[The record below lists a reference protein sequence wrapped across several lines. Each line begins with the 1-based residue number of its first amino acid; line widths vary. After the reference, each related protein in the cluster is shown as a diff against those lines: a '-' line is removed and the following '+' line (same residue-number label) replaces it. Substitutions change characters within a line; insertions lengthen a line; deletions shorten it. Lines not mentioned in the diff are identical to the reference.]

1 MNTTGECHQG
11 LYRPDFEHESCGV
24 GFVARMDGQRSHE
37 IIQMGLEIL
46 KKLSHRGATG
56 ADSET
61 GDGAGILIQ
70 LPDVWLRK
78 EAFRLGMTLPEE
90 GAYAVGMVF
99 LPKEPNDRNFCE
111 GILERIARE
120 QGLTPLGWR
129 EVPVVENAC
138 GSSAR
143 ATCPLVYQVFLSGNG
158 LKGLDLER
166 RLYVMRRQ
174 VEKAVAESKRPY
186 TEAFYI
192 CSLSSTAMVYKGQF
206 LAHQIQL
213 FYPELNDTTMES
225 ALAVVHQRY
234 STNTFPSWKL
244 AHPYR
249 YLAHNGEI
257 NTIRGNQQWFKAR
270 EGDFP
275 KDWHGYATELILPV
289 MQPGCS
295 DSGNLD
301 NAFELL
307 VLSGYSMPHAM
318 RMLIPEAWRTRTDLS
333 AQERAFY
340 AYNENMM
347 EPWDGPAAV
356 AFSDGK
362 RVGATL
368 DRNGLRPARY
378 VITHDN
384 LVVLASEAGVLNI
397 PEERIKRRGK
407 LGPGDMLVADLET
420 GVLSETQEIMTA
432 LAEGKDYVTWLE
444 QSRRALPEGAAPE
457 LGISE
462 ADLTTLQQIFGYTE
476 ETLKRILAPLIA
488 EGHEAMSS
496 MGNDTPLAVLSS
508 RPRLMF
514 DYFRQV
520 FAQVTNPPIDPLRE
534 KAVMALNQQVGG
546 RGNLLENSA
555 MLRPVEYLELRGP
568 VLSVQDFYGLQSLK
582 NDGLQSVTLPMVFE
596 ADEGERGL
604 EHGLAS
610 LKTRAEEAVRMGY
623 GIIIL
628 SDRSVDR
635 FHAPI
640 PSMLAISAVHSHLI
654 ECRLR
659 TRIDLVVESG
669 EVQDPFHVALLVG
682 FGATAVH
689 PWLALESLQTMAAA
703 GVYTAQQPW
712 DQAQKRAVKGLE
724 DGVLKIISKMGISVL
739 KSFTGARIFEAVG
752 LGAVLTGR
760 WLPGV
765 INRLPSVE
773 LDIIASETLMRHQAA
788 FSGIAR
794 PNGLDLGGQVHWRK
808 GEERHLMGP
817 EVISKLQQACKTGDI
832 QLYKEYASRIND
844 PSDSPVTLRSM
855 LTFKAQKP
863 VALESVESEESLMKR
878 FCTGAM
884 SFGSLSKEMHETL
897 AVAMNRIGGKS
908 NSGEGGEAEER
919 YRRPATGDYNGSAI
933 KQVAAARFGVT
944 ADYLANAEELQ
955 IKVAQG
961 AKPGEGGHLPGEK
974 VTQEIARV
982 RNSMPGITLISPPPH
997 HDIYSIEDLEQLIF
1011 DLKNINTRARV
1022 SVKLVSEAG
1031 VGTVAAGVAKGNAD
1045 TILISGHDGGTGA
1058 SPLTSIRTA
1067 GIPWEMGL
1075 AEAHQTLLLNNLR
1088 GRVTL
1093 QCDGQMRTGRD
1104 VAIGAL
1110 LGAEEFGFA
1119 TAPLIVCG
1127 CIQMRKCH
1135 ENTCPVGVATQ
1146 DPELRKN
1153 FQGKP
1158 EHVIQFFRFIAGEL
1172 REIMAELGFKSFDE
1186 MVGRSDLLK
1195 VDPARRHWK
1204 TKAMDLSQ
1212 LLYRPEMPE
1221 RFAVRKVEAQPNQTL
1236 YVMDRQLVRE
1246 AQGQLDQGK
1255 SFEADRVVRNT
1266 DRSVGTL
1273 LAGELAWR
1281 YGGGA
1286 LADDA
1291 VTLNLRGSAGQSFG
1305 AFLPKGVTITLEG
1318 EANDYLG
1325 KGLSGGRISLR
1336 FPRESTL
1343 NSVENVIAGNTL
1355 LYGATSGEAFIAG
1368 RVGERFCVRN
1378 SGALAVVEGLG
1389 DHGCEYMTGGRVV
1402 VIGKIGRN
1410 FAAGMSGGI
1419 AYVYDSD
1426 GQLDQRINTDMVT
1439 VGPLTDKDTAEVYD
1453 LLLRHY
1459 DLTESVQAKMLLV
1472 NWKKMHSR
1480 FVRIVSPEY
1489 AAVLESANAQKA
1501 SIKVVREVV

>member
-1 MNTTGECHQG
+1 MNNSGESHQG

-24 GFVARMDGQRSHE
+24 GFVARMDGHRSHE

-46 KKLSHRGATG
+46 KKLSHRGASG

-70 LPDVWLRK
+70 LPDAWLRK
-78 EAFRLGMTLPEE
+78 EAARQGIVLPDA

-120 QGLTPLGWR
+120 LGLKPLGWR
-129 EVPVVENAC
+129 EVPVVETAC
-138 GSSAR
+138 GASAR
-143 ATCPLVYQVFLSGNG
+143 ATCPLVYQVFISGNG
-158 LKGLDLER
+158 LTGLELER
-166 RLYVMRRQ
+166 RLYFMRRQ
-174 VEKAVAESKRPY
+174 VEKAVADSKRPY

-192 CSLSSTAMVYKGQF
+192 CSLSSTSVVYKGQF

-213 FYPELNDTTMES
+213 FYPELNDASMES

-257 NTIRGNQQWFKAR
+257 NTIRGNQQWFNAR
-270 EGDFP
+270 EGDFE
-275 KDWHGYATELILPV
+275 KEWYGYPTEGILPV

-307 VLSGYSMPHAM
+307 VLSGYSMAHAM
-318 RMLIPEAWRTRTDLS
+318 RMLIPEAWRTRADLTPK
-333 AQERAFY
+333 ERAFY
-340 AYNENMM
+340 AYNENLM

-378 VITHDN
+378 VITQDN
-384 LVVLASEAGVLNI
+384 LVILASEAGVLNI
-397 PEERIKRRGK
+397 PEERILRRGK
-407 LGPGDMLVADLET
+407 LGPGEMLLADLET
-420 GVLSETQEIMTA
+420 GTLLETKEIMA
-432 LAEGKDYVTWLE
+432 GLADEKDYSTWLE
-444 QSRRALPEGAAPE
+444 LSRREMPD
-457 LGISE
+457 GISPE
-462 ADLTTLQQIFGYTE
+462 FGLTEGDLTTLQQIFGYTE
-476 ETLKRILAPLIA
+476 ETLKRVLAPLIA

-496 MGNDTPLAVLSS
+496 MGNDTPLAVLSP
-508 RPRLMF
+508 RPRLLF
-514 DYFRQV
+514 DYFRQL

-534 KAVMALNQQVGG
+534 KAVMALNQQLGG
-546 RGNLLENSA
+546 RGNLLENET
-555 MLRPVEYLELRGP
+555 LIRPVEYLELKGP
-568 VLSVQDFYGLQSLK
+568 VLNVQEFQAVQTLKSDALQA
-582 NDGLQSVTLPMVFE
+582 VTLPIVFE
-596 ADEGERGL
+596 ADEGELGL
-604 EHGLAS
+604 EHALTS
-610 LKTRAEEAVRMGY
+610 LKTRAEEAVRLGY

-635 FHAPI
+635 FHAPV
-640 PSMLAISAVHSHLI
+640 PSLLAVSAVHSHLI
-654 ECRLR
+654 DCKLR
-659 TRIDLVVESG
+659 TRIDIVVESG

-689 PWLALESLQTMAAA
+689 PWLALESLQAMAAG
-703 GVYTAQQPW
+703 GVYTPVQAW
-712 DQAQKRAVKGLE
+712 EHAQKMAVKGLD

-739 KSFTGARIFEAVG
+739 KSFTGARIFEAIG
-752 LGAVLTGR
+752 LGRSLTEN

-765 INRLPSVE
+765 INRLPAVE
-773 LDIIASETLMRHQAA
+773 LDVIAKETLIRHGAA
-788 FSGIAR
+788 FSGVAR
-794 PNGLDLGGQVHWRK
+794 PNGLALGGQIHWRK

-817 EVISKLQQACKTGDI
+817 EVISKLQQACKTGDEA
-832 QLYKEYASRIND
+832 LYQEYAKLING

-855 LTFKAQKP
+855 LDFKSTGAVP
-863 VALESVESEESLMKR
+863 LDEVESEEQLMKR
-878 FCTGAM
+878 FATGAM

-908 NSGEGGEAEER
+908 NSGEGGEATER
-919 YRRPATGDYNGSAI
+919 YRRPASGDYNGSAI

-944 ADYLANAEELQ
+944 ADYLANADELQ

-974 VTQEIARV
+974 VTEEIARV
-982 RNSMPGITLISPPPH
+982 RNSVPGITLISPPPH

-1011 DLKNINTRARV
+1011 DLKNVNTRARV

-1045 TILISGHDGGTGA
+1045 VILISGHDGGTGA
-1058 SPLTSIRTA
+1058 APLTSIRSA

-1110 LGAEEFGFA
+1110 LGAEEFAFA

-1158 EHVIQFFRFIAGEL
+1158 EHVIQFFRFIAREL
-1172 REIMAELGFKSFDE
+1172 RGIMAEMGFRSLDD
-1186 MVGRSDLLK
+1186 MVGRSDLLA
-1195 VDPARRHWK
+1195 VDSARRHWK
-1204 TKAMDLSQ
+1204 TKGMDLSQ

-1221 RFAVRKVEAQPNQTL
+1221 RFAVRKIEAQPNQTL

-1246 AQGQLDQGK
+1246 VQAQLDQGK
-1255 SFEADRVVRNT
+1255 TFEGDRIIHNT
-1266 DRSVGTL
+1266 DRSAGTL
-1273 LAGELAWR
+1273 LSGELAWR
-1281 YGGGA
+1281 YGGDT
-1286 LADDA
+1286 LADNT
-1291 VTLNLRGSAGQSFG
+1291 VNLRFRGSAGQSFG
-1305 AFLPKGVTITLEG
+1305 AFLPKGVTISLEG

-1325 KGLSGGRISLR
+1325 KGLSGGRLILR
-1336 FPRESTL
+1336 FPKESTL
-1343 NSVENVIAGNTL
+1343 NALENVIAGNTL

-1402 VIGKIGRN
+1402 VIGETGRN

-1419 AYVYDSD
+1419 AYVYDID
-1426 GQLDQRINTDMVT
+1426 GKLEQRINGDMVN
-1439 VGPLTDKDTAEVYD
+1439 VEAMNDRDTAEVYD
-1453 LLLRHY
+1453 LLLQHHNHT
-1459 DLTESVQAKMLLV
+1459 DSVQAKALLD
-1472 NWKKMHSR
+1472 NWKKAQNR
-1480 FVRIVSPEY
+1480 FARIVSPEY
-1489 AAVLESANAQKA
+1489 SAALEKKFQL
-1501 SIKVVREVV
+1501 KVMREVV